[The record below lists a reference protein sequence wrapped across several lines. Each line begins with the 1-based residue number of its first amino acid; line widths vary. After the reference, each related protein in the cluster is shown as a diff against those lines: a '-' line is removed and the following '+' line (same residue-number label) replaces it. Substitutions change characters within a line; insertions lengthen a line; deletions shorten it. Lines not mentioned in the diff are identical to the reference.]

1 MKNVTELTA
10 DSEMQCDSEKSTS
23 SESARP
29 TVVYQLI
36 IEDVHSWVR
45 LSHFTP
51 AVNTFP
57 GNCLSSDQ
65 SQAGDKSR
73 SGLLADFTL
82 FIQHSQACRLE
93 LNLS

>member
-51 AVNTFP
+51 ATNTFP

-65 SQAGDKSR
+65 RARQGTRAALGCWETSPYSFNTLR
-73 SGLLADFTL
+73 PADW
-82 FIQHSQACRLE
+82 S
-93 LNLS
+93 